1 MQIMAQERRK
11 EEEREGREGKLVKIG
26 MRNRRM
32 EEGSENGTWIKD
44 EKNKHGGEG
53 RRRRGVFN
61 KGSRRGRMGGN
72 GVKNKGRKKKLK
84 KLVRCKIEEGA
95 IRKGRRV
102 FF

>member
-1 MQIMAQERRK
+1 
-11 EEEREGREGKLVKIG
+11 
-26 MRNRRM
+26 
-32 EEGSENGTWIKD
+32 
-44 EKNKHGGEG
+44 
-53 RRRRGVFN
+53 
-61 KGSRRGRMGGN
+61 MGGN